1 MRIKSDG
8 VDVKHI
14 LLACLMLLPASGALG
29 ATSGSLPMDANGNY
43 GIGTT
48 APASKLDLVGVGTT
62 SATSNL
68 ILRNANKSAIVT
80 VLDNGNVGIGTTGP
94 RAPLNTYAP
103 PTSGFVRQIM
113 VGGTGNYP
121 SLDLGTYA
129 DYDGYISTY
138 GNDLRILAGRG
149 ITTENHNIH
158 FFTAFNGGAAENN
171 ERMIIQYNGN
181 VGIGTAA
188 PVAMLHV
195 GVGVKSGTA
204 DLSSNSALIKGN
216 LEVDGKIYGDGTGI
230 TGITGTISGLSA
242 GYLPKASSGT
252 TLANSSI
259 YDNGTNVGVG
269 VASPGAKLEVNGNL
283 LVGGTGDTW
292 FTGNVGIG
300 STAPASALD
309 VKGSFAVYRAGKS
322 ASDTTAG
329 ETIIGVTDTS
339 APRTITLATAD
350 VKAGRIII
358 IKDESGGAA
367 TNNITIATQGTQ
379 LIDGDGTDTALKITV
394 GYGVVRLYSDGT
406 NWYTF

>member
-230 TGITGTISGLSA
+230 TGITGTITGLNA
-242 GYLPKASSGT
+242 GYLSRANASTSIVDSGIYQSGSNMGIGT
-252 TLANSSI
+252 TVPQAQLEIGTATTMVSGATPALAVKNDVVVDGNVYGNEYHLGANAVIKYNAATSSI
-259 YDNGTNVGVG
+259 DFVIN
-269 VASPGAKLEVNGNL
+269 
-283 LVGGTGDTW
+283 
-292 FTGNVGIG
+292 
-300 STAPASALD
+300 
-309 VKGSFAVYRAGKS
+309 
-322 ASDTTAG
+322 
-329 ETIIGVTDTS
+329 
-339 APRTITLATAD
+339 
-350 VKAGRIII
+350 
-358 IKDESGGAA
+358 
-367 TNNITIATQGTQ
+367 
-379 LIDGDGTDTALKITV
+379 
-394 GYGVVRLYSDGT
+394 
-406 NWYTF
+406 